1 MAKSTAT
8 KSATVNPFAA
18 AAKKSSTS
26 ASKPARSVFI
36 AEAHVG
42 PDGRVLYTKDD
53 VIAGIENYVEGHTMF
68 EQGKAMKDTNRP
80 IVLDVAR
87 LRQSKEWLTAGRRP
101 ENPSLTTREDG
112 DGTFVKVIFMD
123 SVNKLDDFQ
132 FGQLAQLIGQKAAN
146 ENTIHRHEFAINP
159 ELLDQDVQVNKDG
172 GVVTQNVLEAMT
184 EALQEKFGPS
194 PEILAGLFKAV
205 DKFHTKKG
213 LIDKG
218 LQLVG
223 ANDLKND
230 AYRLAQFLELGR
242 FTTQIKTGAKDN
254 E

>member
-1 MAKSTAT
+1 
-8 KSATVNPFAA
+8 
-18 AAKKSSTS
+18 
-26 ASKPARSVFI
+26 
-36 AEAHVG
+36 
-42 PDGRVLYTKDD
+42 
-53 VIAGIENYVEGHTMF
+53 
-68 EQGKAMKDTNRP
+68 
-80 IVLDVAR
+80 
-87 LRQSKEWLTAGRRP
+87 
-101 ENPSLTTREDG
+101 
-112 DGTFVKVIFMD
+112 
-123 SVNKLDDFQ
+123 
-132 FGQLAQLIGQKAAN
+132 
-146 ENTIHRHEFAINP
+146 
-159 ELLDQDVQVNKDG
+159 
-172 GVVTQNVLEAMT
+172 MT